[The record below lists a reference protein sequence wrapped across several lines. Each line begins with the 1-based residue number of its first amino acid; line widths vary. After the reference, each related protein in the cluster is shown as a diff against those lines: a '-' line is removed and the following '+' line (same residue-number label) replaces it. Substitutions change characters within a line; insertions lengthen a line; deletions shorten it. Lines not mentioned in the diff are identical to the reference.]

1 MQEIELAQ
9 QVRPTK
15 LAELNASISSIEF
28 NEIQQRTTKPKM
40 HMTKKHKKEDK
51 YASHDESHEQ
61 MIYQSKR
68 KHIRQPSS
76 ETDGQDELIEM
87 KKFKD
92 LKEKKKRTKTPQ
104 EEFYDLGEEWIYLK

>member
-1 MQEIELAQ
+1 METEKIQKKMQEIELAQ

-68 KHIRQPSS
+68 KQIRQVSS
-76 ETDGQDELIEM
+76 ETDGVQDELIEM

-92 LKEKKKRTKTPQ
+92 L
-104 EEFYDLGEEWIYLK
+104 